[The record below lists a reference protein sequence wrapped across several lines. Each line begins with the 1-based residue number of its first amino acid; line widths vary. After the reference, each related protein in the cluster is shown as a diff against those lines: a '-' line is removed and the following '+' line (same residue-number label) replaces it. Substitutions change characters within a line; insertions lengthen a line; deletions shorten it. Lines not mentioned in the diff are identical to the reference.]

1 MHLRLISEAPPCCP
15 RSAISITIAYTQNK
29 FMEKPMRSR
38 LALLSLCVY
47 LMFAVIG
54 CNKSAPDNTA
64 ANAPTDGQ
72 TAAGNDQSASSKEA
86 REPREHK
93 EHAEH
98 REAAKKQPLVV
109 PSGTAITVNLGSA
122 LGSKLSKTGD
132 NFTGS
137 VAKDVLVGSAVAI
150 PQGANVSGTVTDAK
164 ALGRFAGGASLQIR
178 LDSIEIKGAN
188 VAVQASAKSF
198 SEKGKGK
205 RTAVLAG
212 GGAALGGII
221 GALAGG
227 GKGAA
232 IGAAAGAGAG
242 TGGAAFTG
250 NKDVVLPAESDV
262 TFELA
267 QSIEVRQ

>member
-1 MHLRLISEAPPCCP
+1 
-15 RSAISITIAYTQNK
+15 
-29 FMEKPMRSR
+29 MRSR

-54 CNKSAPDNTA
+54 CTKSAPDNTA
-64 ANAPTDGQ
+64 ANAPDGQ

-98 REAAKKQPLVV
+98 REAKKQPLVV
-109 PSGTAITVNLGSA
+109 ASGTAITVSLGSA

>member
-1 MHLRLISEAPPCCP
+1 
-15 RSAISITIAYTQNK
+15 
-29 FMEKPMRSR
+29 MRSR
-38 LALLSLCVY
+38 LAVLSLCVY
-47 LMFAVIG
+47 LALAVIG
-54 CNKSAPDNTA
+54 CNKPPSDNATNA
-64 ANAPTDGQ
+64 ATDSQ
-72 TAAGNDQSASSKEA
+72 TATGNDQNAPAQNAPPKEA
-86 REPREHK
+86 AEPREHR

-98 REAAKKQPLVV
+98 KGAKKEPLVV
-109 PSGTAITVNLGSA
+109 PAGTPITISLGSTI
-122 LGSKLSKTGD
+122 GSKLSKTGD
-132 NFTGS
+132 SFSGS
-137 VAKDVLVGSAVAI
+137 VAKDVLIGNAVAI
-150 PQGANVSGTVTDAK
+150 PQGSNVSGSVTDAK

-188 VAVQASAKSF
+188 VPVQASAKSF

-205 RTAVLAG
+205 RTAVMAG

-262 TFELA
+262 TFELS
-267 QSIEVRQ
+267 QPLEVRQ